1 MQTINHIKLH
11 DIFISKLDEI
21 CPDRPSDRESRIL
34 AWKDLLKRHRCILV
48 LESHMSEE
56 FNNKSPEDY
65 VCMDSYRTNI
75 ARGSWVLVPRDF
87 AEKALVLGYIP

>member
-1 MQTINHIKLH
+1 MEILNHIKLH

-21 CPDRPSDRESRIL
+21 CPDRFKREPRIL
-34 AWKDLLKRHRCILV
+34 AWKNLLKKHGCILV
-48 LESHMSEE
+48 LESHMAEE

-65 VCMDSYRTNI
+65 ICMDSYRINI

-87 AEKALVLGYIP
+87 AEKALVLGRIP